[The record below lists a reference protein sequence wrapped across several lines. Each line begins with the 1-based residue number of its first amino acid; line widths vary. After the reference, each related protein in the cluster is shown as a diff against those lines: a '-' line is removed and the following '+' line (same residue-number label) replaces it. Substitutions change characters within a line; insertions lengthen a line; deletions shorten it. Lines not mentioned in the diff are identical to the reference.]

1 MKRLN
6 EILTRFLRAAN
17 VRWTCYG
24 IVSSF
29 TPYPTTVIKYL
40 TFSNFTEFNQS
51 EESCGKSQGRQV
63 RRMAT
68 EIRKMGKN
76 KFIRTLSPQWKRLPF
91 AGRIRNIGGETTR
104 HPRIA
109 LLGRGG
115 KYTAENNENKEFKT
129 KFL

>member
-68 EIRKMGKN
+68 EIRKMGKTSSSEHCPRN
-76 KFIRTLSPQWKRLPF
+76 GSACRLRG
-91 AGRIRNIGGETTR
+91 ASET
-104 HPRIA
+104 
-109 LLGRGG
+109 
-115 KYTAENNENKEFKT
+115 
-129 KFL
+129 

>member
-1 MKRLN
+1 MKLLKD
-6 EILTRFLRAAN
+6 IMPRFLRAASVKPTLAAEVLAFEPN
-17 VRWTCYG
+17 NLVRCW
-24 IVSSF
+24 I
-29 TPYPTTVIKYL
+29 II
-40 TFSNFTEFNQS
+40 SNLRSANQS
-51 EESCGKSQGRQV
+51 GESCGKSQGRQV

-109 LLGRGG
+109 WLGRGG
-115 KYTAENNENKEFKT
+115 KHTAKNKEFKT